1 MKLSNRDLLVLVKD
15 EYSSREAMEMEL
27 QQLNR
32 LLIDFE
38 TIENF
43 CAAHE
48 VFDLNKYRVI
58 SRRIPLQKIITRKET
73 KPFIFISNK
82 N

>member
-15 EYSSREAMEMEL
+15 EYCSREAMEVEL
-27 QQLNR
+27 QQLNQ
-32 LLIDFE
+32 LLVDFE

-43 CAAHE
+43 CKAHE
-48 VFDLNKYRVI
+48 VFDLNKY
-58 SRRIPLQKIITRKET
+58 KIISRKET
-73 KPFIFISNK
+73 KAFIFISNK

>member
-15 EYSSREAMEMEL
+15 EYYTREAMEIEL

-48 VFDLNKYRVI
+48 VFDMNRYKII
-58 SRRIPLQKIITRKET
+58 SRPKALEKIISRKET
-73 KPFIFISNK
+73 KAFVFISNK